1 MVYLLVIKQKENGND
16 SEKEVKFMLTAIRED
31 GVKVYA
37 DEVDKTDSDGNKIK
51 YYCPEC
57 GSELILRQGTKNI
70 WHFSHKDDNG
80 ICVFRKYDNESMHHK
95 LMKKTIKEIVETHND
110 CLVSDLEHKVG
121 SRVADYYFEVR
132 SKYGGIRKVAV
143 ECVQSHTDIDEF
155 RAKNE
160 DYVKEKVYVIWV
172 FNLTRFLDKDNSFK
186 EEVRINEIIKE
197 AHTMYYG
204 KVYAVDLSNKVIYG
218 IHLDKIIRYG
228 DGETFIDWSEYEDW
242 KFDVGGDPQEYIEEH
257 THFKTDKILK
267 GTKKVNPKYIKE
279 FTITSFKR
287 AWDKNSLEFLPYRRN
302 VANVYMEKW
311 W

>member
-1 MVYLLVIKQKENGND
+1 MVYQLVIKQKENGND
-16 SEKEVKFMLTAIRED
+16 SKKEVKYMLTAICED

-70 WHFSHKDDNG
+70 WHFSHKEDNG

-95 LMKKTIKEIVETHND
+95 LMKKTIKEIVEMHND
-110 CLVSDLEHKVG
+110 CLVSDLEHKIG
-121 SRVADYYFEVR
+121 SRIADYYFEVR

-160 DYVKEKVYVIWV
+160 DYAKNRVYVMWL
-172 FNLTRFLDKDNSFK
+172 FNLSRFTNKDNSFK
-186 EEVRINEIIKE
+186 DTVRIKEIIKE
-197 AHTMYYG
+197 SHTMYYG
-204 KVYAVDLSNKVIYG
+204 KVYAMDIHNKMVYG
-218 IHLDKIIRYG
+218 IHLDRIYKDIEFVEYY
-228 DGETFIDWSEYEDW
+228 DEFGELQERITGGYFLKSERS
-242 KFDVGGDPQEYIEEH
+242 
-257 THFKTDKILK
+257 
-267 GTKKVNPKYIKE
+267 VNPMLIKE
-279 FTITSFKR
+279 FVVDSFKR
-287 AWDKNSLEFLPYRRN
+287 AWDKKSLEFLPYRRN